1 MGLIQFPFVL
11 AGPIVRRVER
21 GQIFIWVATS
31 RRTKIE
37 ASLYE
42 VENLS
47 NQPSFDYHL
56 LETESETTTI
66 RAGKQFYL
74 HLIKVTPTLGHFPT
88 ETLIGYNLQF
98 TRDSDSI
105 SYDLQSLHYLSP
117 NNPHSIV
124 YGDLKYPAFI
134 IKNESSQS
142 NILYGSCRKLHGEG
156 LDTLALAD
164 QILEKEYQNTNSR
177 PDALF
182 LMGDQIYADDVADP
196 LILAISTISRELIG
210 HKEPLTKQDIR
221 LGQEPYFTALTQIN
235 GRQFIME
242 NIAQFTSSQS
252 HNHLIELGEFAAM
265 YLLSWNPELWA
276 VLQNQQLL
284 PSFEEAE
291 EQQLIHFIFPNN
303 NNYKKEHK
311 LEREK
316 LKERYIEQQEAL
328 ITLQESL
335 TRVRRLLA
343 NIPTYMIFDDHDI
356 TDDWNLSA
364 EWKMTV
370 NNTPMG
376 KHVVANGL
384 CAYWLFQGW
393 GNEPDTFDSTFMST
407 MASYLKL
414 LRRGYTHRKF
424 YEKWLEM
431 LWNFNS
437 WHYVAPTHPK
447 AVFLDTR
454 TMRDYDTAP
463 KPIKFGHIM
472 KESEGC
478 PQLLNQT
485 GWSLITSKLESSGWK
500 KKSPL
505 IVVSATSVYGMGL
518 IESFL
523 HDFIYPFQVI
533 GVKVQTSFDFEA
545 WKYNGKG
552 FTEFLTHTST
562 WNPSSLIILSGD
574 VHYASAVKS
583 TVTFANEKILPIF
596 QFTSSPFKNM
606 SFSGVWGLLMKM
618 VIAINAYS
626 RKRGDI
632 YRVCT
637 PDYTITQTNSCTE
650 LTQFLWKDQLRY
662 QSIEKSSI
670 IETTNNLGLVS
681 FSQDTIQNKLFK
693 KIT

>member
-1 MGLIQFPFVL
+1 MGLIPFPFVL
-11 AGPIVRRVER
+11 AGPIVRRVEC
-21 GQIFIWVATS
+21 GEVYIWMATS
-31 RRTKIE
+31 RGTMIDASIYEIE
-37 ASLYE
+37 T
-42 VENLS
+42 VS
-47 NQPSFDYHL
+47 NQLSFAYHL
-56 LETESETTTI
+56 IETNTETSTI
-66 RAGKQFYL
+66 RAGKQLYF
-74 HLIKVTPTLGHFPT
+74 HLIKVTPAHGPFPT
-88 ETLIGYNLQF
+88 ETLIGYNLHF
-98 TRDSDSI
+98 TRGSDSL
-105 SYDLQSLHYLSP
+105 SDDLQSLHYLSP
-117 NNPHSIV
+117 ENQHSIV
-124 YGDLKYPAFI
+124 YGNLKYPAFM
-134 IKNESSQS
+134 IKNGTSQS

-156 LDTLALAD
+156 QDTLALAD
-164 QILEKEYQNTNSR
+164 QILEREYQNTGSR
-177 PDALF
+177 PDSLF
-182 LMGDQIYADDVADP
+182 LMGDQIYADDVAAP
-196 LILAISTISRELIG
+196 LILAISIIGRELIG
-210 HKEPLTKQDIR
+210 HSEPLAEQDVR
-221 LGQEPYFTALTQIN
+221 LGQVPYSTTLSQIN

-252 HNHLIELGEFAAM
+252 QNHLIELGEFAAM

-276 VLQNQQLL
+276 ILQNQHLL

-291 EQQLIHFIFPNN
+291 EQQLIHFTFPNN
-303 NNYKKEHK
+303 HNYKKEHK

-316 LKERYIEQQEAL
+316 LRERYLEQQEAL

-370 NNTPMG
+370 NSAPLG

-393 GNEPDTFDSTFMST
+393 GNEPDSFDSDFMST
-407 MASYLKL
+407 MTSYFKL
-414 LRRGYTHRKF
+414 LRRGYTHRNF
-424 YEKWLEM
+424 YKNWLDI

-463 KPIKFGHIM
+463 KPINFGHII

-485 GWSLITSKLESSGWK
+485 GWSLITSKLENSGWK
-500 KKSPL
+500 NKSPL
-505 IVVSATSVYGMGL
+505 LVVSATPVYGMGL

-523 HDFIYPFQVI
+523 HDFVYPFQVV

-562 WNPSSLIILSGD
+562 WNPSPLIILSGD
-574 VHYASAVKS
+574 VHYASAVKA
-583 TVTFANEKILPIF
+583 TVTFANQKTLPIY

-632 YRVCT
+632 FRTCT
-637 PDYTITQTNSCTE
+637 TDYTITHTNADSE
-650 LTQFLWKDQLRY
+650 LSPFLWKDQLRY

-681 FSQDTIQNKLFK
+681 FTEETIQNQLIRK
-693 KIT
+693 